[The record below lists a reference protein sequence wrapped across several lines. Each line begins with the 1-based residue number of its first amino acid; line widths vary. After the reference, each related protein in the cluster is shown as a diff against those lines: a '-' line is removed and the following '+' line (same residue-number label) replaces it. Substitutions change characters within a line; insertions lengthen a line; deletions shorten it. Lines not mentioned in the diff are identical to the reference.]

1 MNFKDLSK
9 EQKEDLHDKLMMV
22 VKCLEGKNFFL
33 SFIEELRAE
42 SVSPLLNKY
51 TKHSYDKATLAWN
64 KSIYEG
70 TLKHLFNSI
79 KREEAN
85 GDMIAGIN
93 PKEYKDTMNMMR
105 TLKPIEI
112 TICDTLTFPI
122 LDVTEPKKTK
132 ISLLFKII
140 FFYNISFAREVLA
153 YEKR

>member
-1 MNFKDLSK
+1 
-9 EQKEDLHDKLMMV
+9 
-22 VKCLEGKNFFL
+22 
-33 SFIEELRAE
+33 
-42 SVSPLLNKY
+42 
-51 TKHSYDKATLAWN
+51 
-64 KSIYEG
+64 
-70 TLKHLFNSI
+70 
-79 KREEAN
+79 
-85 GDMIAGIN
+85 
-93 PKEYKDTMNMMR
+93 MMR